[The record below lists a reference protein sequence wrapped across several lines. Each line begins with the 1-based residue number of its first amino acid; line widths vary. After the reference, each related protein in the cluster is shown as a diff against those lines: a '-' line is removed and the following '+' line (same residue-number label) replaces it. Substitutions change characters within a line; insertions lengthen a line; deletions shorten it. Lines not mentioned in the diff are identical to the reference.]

1 MPRPPS
7 VLTPELLKT
16 FVTLV
21 RVDGSV
27 SRTAALLDINEA
39 SVSKR
44 IKPLHEGSPPAL
56 PLPWLEKHGKLF
68 HMTEEGARMLP
79 AAEDQLSRWE
89 FFSTFVESGR
99 LVRLSVG
106 CGQEAVT
113 GILFDAVK
121 LWRRDYP
128 DLALRI
134 STPRGKARIEAVAAG
149 LLDLALVSHDE
160 SQINDA
166 ARRPLFIE
174 RLPEDPMHLACAT
187 KARWSHAFADLPD
200 KGVKAAA
207 LPTFPLILP
216 ESNAGLREQL
226 DRKLFEAKVLSQIS
240 IAMEVGG
247 WQAQLAYVREGLGV
261 GLLPAS
267 VLSRHGKGLLTKP
280 LAADLA
286 PPHRLRLICRAIPDG
301 HVPDL
306 SEPGQALRKALHEA
320 ARAAS

>member
-16 FVTLV
+16 FVTMV

-27 SRTAALLDINEA
+27 TRTAELLDINEA

-44 IKPLHEGSPPAL
+44 IKPLHEGNPPTL
-56 PLPWLEKHGKLF
+56 PRPWLEKHGKLF
-68 HMTEEGARMLP
+68 RLTDEGQLMLA
-79 AAEDQLSRWE
+79 AAEDQLRRWE
-89 FFSTFVESGR
+89 HFVTFIAAGR
-99 LVRLSVG
+99 LAQLSVG

-113 GILFDAVK
+113 GILFDAVR
-121 LWRRDYP
+121 LWRRNYP

-160 SQINDA
+160 TQIERL
-166 ARRPLFIE
+166 ARRPLFVE
-174 RLPEDPMHLACAT
+174 TLADDPLRLACASKT
-187 KARWSHAFADLPD
+187 RWSHAFAELPE
-200 KGVKAAA
+200 KGVRASA
-207 LPTFPLILP
+207 LSAFPLILP
-216 ESNAGLREQL
+216 EADAGLRQQL
-226 DRKLFEAKVLSQIS
+226 DRKLFEAGVLHKLS

-267 VLSRHGKGLLTKP
+267 VLSRHGKGLLVKP
-280 LAADLA
+280 LGPDLI
-286 PPHRLRLICRAIPDG
+286 PPHRLRLICRLLLDA
-301 HVPDL
+301 HAPDL
-306 SEPGQALRKALHEA
+306 SEAGLALRRALHDVTV
-320 ARAAS
+320 SKI